1 MRRGMTLIEL
11 VIVIAIVGMIAAI
24 AAPSLNSILGLE
36 QQSSVKEMGQTMMW
50 LQEEAAMRRTVI
62 IFKKTLILN
71 KTSLPR
77 RTFRRAR
84 AQKQKTILLETY
96 CACGDKVR
104 RCRYLGYS

>member
-50 LQEEAAMRRTVI
+50 LQEEAA
-62 IFKKTLILN
+62 IL
-71 KTSLPR
+71 
-77 RTFRRAR
+77 
-84 AQKQKTILLETY
+84 
-96 CACGDKVR
+96 
-104 RCRYLGYS
+104 

>member
-50 LQEEAAMRRTVI
+50 LQEEAAMRNVA
-62 IFKKTLILN
+62 FPN
-71 KTSLPR
+71 
-77 RTFRRAR
+77 
-84 AQKQKTILLETY
+84 
-96 CACGDKVR
+96 GDQ
-104 RCRYLGYS
+104 LGSQPVESGTR